1 MANNKIIISG
11 LVGGIVAFFVG
22 YLIWGLALA
31 QFAVDN
37 AGTATGVGK
46 ESPDF
51 WAIILGSLASGFLIS
66 TIFGRWANIS
76 TWKTGA
82 SAGALIGFLVGAHVN
97 FIEFGNSNVST
108 LQLALV
114 DIVGYIVMFA
124 VVGAVVGVM
133 LGRGIEKLEE
143 ATA

>member
-1 MANNKIIISG
+1 MGNNKIIISG
-11 LVGGIVAFFVG
+11 LVGGVVAFFVG
-22 YLIWGLALA
+22 YLIWGIALA
-31 QFAVDN
+31 QFAVDY

-46 ESPDF
+46 EAPDF

-82 SAGALIGFLVGAHVN
+82 TAGALIGFLVGAHVN
-97 FIEFGNSNVST
+97 FIEYGSSNIVT
-108 LQLALV
+108 LPLV
-114 DIVGYIVMFA
+114 FADIVGYVVMF
-124 VVGAVVGVM
+124 VIVGAVVGVM

-143 ATA
+143 VTA